1 MSKRFEQKI
10 LAKVSAQLSA
20 IKEYFQM
27 ETRHKIMLQPEA
39 DKSTSWLTDK
49 ASEQLEVSL
58 LKEALVERANRQYE
72 QLPKESKLKLDN
84 YVDVHHQ
91 LERLMKEIESNYIT
105 LDIEQLSDIKENM
118 LQKAKNEQHH
128 SKIAQ
133 YFGSLEQVLNATN
146 RLYTQLSLFG
156 TRTHRIITKRFNVQG
171 LPKAIQQIIV
181 PSQFKKI
188 FTIDFKSFEPSVVA
202 YMTQDQQLIEH
213 LNREEGLYDAL
224 LKELLLDK
232 DKRLF
237 VKRAFIG
244 SFLFGG
250 SYKNPKFKINQ
261 YVSEVQWLDTVSKFT
276 QVIELKK
283 KVEMN
288 KIMAMPYGIT
298 HDMSHYQGKSI
309 MAIYVQT
316 VASYIFKHILLE
328 VYKAQC
334 AQKSFQIV
342 LPIHDAIMI
351 ECNDVETAQSV
362 AQLMKSKANELFK
375 GEFAHV
381 TVEALGGVSNE

>member
-1 MSKRFEQKI
+1 MYQANIRDLITKLPQSNKTEHFLMNKFSNQDEVQQLQQQISIDLEGQYTK
-10 LAKVSAQLSA
+10 LLTENKAKLNDYVKVHQDLEPLIKDIESSGITLNIEKLPG
-20 IKEYFQM
+20 IKED
-27 ETRHKIMLQPEA
+27 MLE
-39 DKSTSWLTDK
+39 
-49 ASEQLEVSL
+49 
-58 LKEALVERANRQYE
+58 
-72 QLPKESKLKLDN
+72 
-84 YVDVHHQ
+84 
-91 LERLMKEIESNYIT
+91 
-105 LDIEQLSDIKENM
+105 
-118 LQKAKNEQHH
+118 KAKNEHH
-128 SKIAQ
+128 RAKVAQ
-133 YFGSLEQVLNATN
+133 FFDSLYQALDATN

-202 YMTQDQQLIEH
+202 YMTQDQELIEH

-224 LKELLLDK
+224 LKELSLDK
-232 DKRLF
+232 EKRLF

-261 YVSEVQWLDTVSKFT
+261 YVSEIQWLDAISKFT
-276 QVIELKK
+276 RVVELKK

-334 AQKSFQIV
+334 AQKSFQII

-351 ECNDVETAQSV
+351 ECDDEETAQSV

>member
-188 FTIDFKSFEPSVVA
+188 ITIDFKSFEPSVVDDK
-202 YMTQDQQLIEH
+202 TQDQQL
-213 LNREEGLYDAL
+213 
-224 LKELLLDK
+224 K
-232 DKRLF
+232 
-237 VKRAFIG
+237 
-244 SFLFGG
+244 
-250 SYKNPKFKINQ
+250 
-261 YVSEVQWLDTVSKFT
+261 
-276 QVIELKK
+276 
-283 KVEMN
+283 
-288 KIMAMPYGIT
+288 
-298 HDMSHYQGKSI
+298 
-309 MAIYVQT
+309 
-316 VASYIFKHILLE
+316 
-328 VYKAQC
+328 
-334 AQKSFQIV
+334 
-342 LPIHDAIMI
+342 
-351 ECNDVETAQSV
+351 
-362 AQLMKSKANELFK
+362 
-375 GEFAHV
+375 
-381 TVEALGGVSNE
+381 